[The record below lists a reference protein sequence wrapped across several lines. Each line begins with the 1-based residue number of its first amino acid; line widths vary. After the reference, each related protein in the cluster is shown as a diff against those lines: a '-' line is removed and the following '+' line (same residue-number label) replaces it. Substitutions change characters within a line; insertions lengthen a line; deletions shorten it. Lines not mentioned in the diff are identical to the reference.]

1 MTMVRKSRSKL
12 NSEECKQ
19 SVLKFFQR
27 KQKFDN
33 VTTQFNEIKQQFYD
47 DMEDYFQANGIV
59 DKLSFESDELD
70 GKAMTVI
77 RVQTTS
83 IKFNPDKLEKA
94 IGAECAKQVIRKSYE
109 ITDMSALIVY
119 LKECGV
125 DPKVFK
131 SFVTVS
137 KKVDTKA
144 LDNLEEL
151 GKVTAEQIKG
161 CYSVNVNSPYFK
173 IAVGKGHNDDGE

>member
-59 DKLSFESDELD
+59 DKLSL
-70 GKAMTVI
+70 
-77 RVQTTS
+77 RVMS
-83 IKFNPDKLEKA
+83 LMV
-94 IGAECAKQVIRKSYE
+94 KQ
-109 ITDMSALIVY
+109 
-119 LKECGV
+119 
-125 DPKVFK
+125 
-131 SFVTVS
+131 
-137 KKVDTKA
+137 
-144 LDNLEEL
+144 
-151 GKVTAEQIKG
+151 
-161 CYSVNVNSPYFK
+161 
-173 IAVGKGHNDDGE
+173 